1 MVNPIRAFIV
11 KLLPQKAAP
20 VIVEAPTRAIMK
32 APAHKDPRPMPP
44 SQKRR
49 PPGAILYVALWNG
62 FLTHSVDPDTQ
73 ADVYGI
79 DTNIRNATP
88 FSSFGVA
95 NTHAGRFVRKHA
107 PVDAQYFAV
116 IRPA

>member
-1 MVNPIRAFIV
+1 MSNHLRRFVERLFTPS
-11 KLLPQKAAP
+11 PAP
-20 VIVEAPTRAIMK
+20 AIKEGPTRTNMKVPDHK
-32 APAHKDPRPMPP
+32 APRPP
-44 SQKRR
+44 SPMRQR

-79 DTNIRNATP
+79 DANIRNATP
-88 FSSFGVA
+88 FRSFGHA

-107 PVDAQYFAV
+107 PADAQYFAV